1 MMTNIS
7 SSQPVSFTQDALLVS
22 ELITL
27 LEREQAH
34 LVKADVD
41 AIEAVLEEKSLL
53 LQRLNLVAKA
63 RYMLLQAHGFTSD
76 ESGMSAWLEKQA
88 KKEITV
94 AWANFQ
100 KSLAQAKELNRLNG
114 TLISKHFNRNQEL
127 LNHLQG
133 NSDVNSVYG
142 PDGQATSKGPSRSGL
157 IV

>member
-1 MMTNIS
+1 MANMT
-7 SSQPVSFTQDALLVS
+7 QAVTFTQDALLVA
-22 ELITL
+22 ELIAL

-41 AIEAVLEEKSLL
+41 AIEAILEEKSLL
-53 LQRLNLVAKA
+53 LQRLNLAAKA
-63 RYMLLQAHGFTSD
+63 RYQLLQTLGFSAN
-76 ESGMSAWLEKQA
+76 EAGMSAWVEKQA
-88 KKEITV
+88 KKDITT
-94 AWANFQ
+94 AWVNLQ

-133 NSDVNSVYG
+133 NNDANSVYG
-142 PDGQATSKGPSRSGL
+142 PDGQAKTKGPSRSGL

>member
-1 MMTNIS
+1 MANTS
-7 SSQPVSFTQDALLVS
+7 SNQPVSFTQDTLLVA
-22 ELITL
+22 ELIAL

-41 AIEAVLEEKSLL
+41 AIEAILEEKSLL
-53 LQRLNLVAKA
+53 LQRLNLAVKA
-63 RYMLLQAHGFTSD
+63 RYQLLQANGFSSN
-76 ESGMSAWLEKQA
+76 ESGMSDWVEKQA
-88 KKEITV
+88 KKDITT
-94 AWANFQ
+94 AWVIFQ

-133 NSDVNSVYG
+133 TNDASSVYG
-142 PDGQATSKGPSRSGL
+142 PDGQAKSKGPSRSGL

>member
-1 MMTNIS
+1 MANTS
-7 SSQPVSFTQDALLVS
+7 SNQPVSFTQDTLLVA
-22 ELITL
+22 ELIAL

-41 AIEAVLEEKSLL
+41 AIEAILEQKSLL
-53 LQRLNLVAKA
+53 LQRLNLAAKA
-63 RYMLLQAHGFTSD
+63 RYQLLQANGFSSN
-76 ESGMSAWLEKQA
+76 ESGMSDWVEKQA
-88 KKEITV
+88 KKDITA
-94 AWANFQ
+94 AWVVFQ

-133 NSDVNSVYG
+133 NNDANSVYG
-142 PDGQATSKGPSRSGL
+142 PDGQAKSKGPSRSGL